1 MSAQPDPVVGRLI
14 EGRYRVEAI
23 IARGGMSTVYRA
35 TDIRLDRT
43 VALKVMQRS
52 LAEDPGF
59 VERFD
64 REAKSAARLSHPNV
78 VGVYDQGNYDG
89 LVFLV
94 MEYVP
99 GHTLRDV
106 LRVHGA
112 LEPLRALGVVDP
124 VLRGLAAAHA
134 AGFVHRD
141 VKPENVLVTAN
152 GHIKVADFGLARAI
166 TASPSNA
173 ATRGVLIG
181 TVAYLSPEQV
191 ETGQADGRSDVY
203 GTGILLFELLTGA
216 VPYQAETPLAV
227 AYRHVNDQVPA
238 PSSLHSGIPDYV
250 DELVA
255 RATARQPED
264 RFGDT
269 AEFLSTVTVA
279 RGRLAADP
287 ATSLAEAADGELTSA
302 SIDNSARL
310 GRGGPTGDPA
320 DRALVGAMAANGG
333 TGTAVLAGPGPADVR
348 LDDQH
353 GRPTGGGPPEPPSE
367 QTPAAAP
374 PARGKPPRPV
384 RSSRSGGRYLT
395 LLVVVLIAAL
405 VGGGSWWVGS
415 QRYIPMPNVVGKT
428 IAAATPPLARQGLKI
443 TESNQAFSETAAKGV
458 IISTDPA
465 SGDDARVGSTIDAT
479 VSKGPERYDVPDVRG
494 SPIDRATTAVQD
506 AKLTVAGTESAYD
519 DTVPQGQVAATEPA
533 IGSSLK
539 RATAV
544 TLLVS
549 KGPAPVDVPELSGN
563 NLDDAKAILA
573 DAGLTSTIVEEYDE
587 SMDAGLA
594 VGTKPSAGTTL
605 KRGDAVE
612 LIVSKGP
619 PPVDVPDVVGLSR
632 SAAIDKLQA
641 AGLDVQTTN
650 RLPVVILDKVYSQTP
665 GGGTS
670 VPRGSTIT
678 LTLV

>member
-1 MSAQPDPVVGRLI
+1 M
-14 EGRYRVEAI
+14 
-23 IARGGMSTVYRA
+23 
-35 TDIRLDRT
+35 
-43 VALKVMQRS
+43 
-52 LAEDPGF
+52 
-59 VERFD
+59 
-64 REAKSAARLSHPNV
+64 
-78 VGVYDQGNYDG
+78 
-89 LVFLV
+89 
-94 MEYVP
+94 
-99 GHTLRDV
+99 
-106 LRVHGA
+106 
-112 LEPLRALGVVDP
+112 
-124 VLRGLAAAHA
+124 
-134 AGFVHRD
+134 
-141 VKPENVLVTAN
+141 
-152 GHIKVADFGLARAI
+152 
-166 TASPSNA
+166 
-173 ATRGVLIG
+173 
-181 TVAYLSPEQV
+181 
-191 ETGQADGRSDVY
+191 
-203 GTGILLFELLTGA
+203 
-216 VPYQAETPLAV
+216 
-227 AYRHVNDQVPA
+227 
-238 PSSLHSGIPDYV
+238 
-250 DELVA
+250 
-255 RATARQPED
+255 
-264 RFGDT
+264 
-269 AEFLSTVTVA
+269 
-279 RGRLAADP
+279 
-287 ATSLAEAADGELTSA
+287 
-302 SIDNSARL
+302 
-310 GRGGPTGDPA
+310 
-320 DRALVGAMAANGG
+320 
-333 TGTAVLAGPGPADVR
+333 
-348 LDDQH
+348 
-353 GRPTGGGPPEPPSE
+353 
-367 QTPAAAP
+367 
-374 PARGKPPRPV
+374 
-384 RSSRSGGRYLT
+384 
-395 LLVVVLIAAL
+395 
-405 VGGGSWWVGS
+405 GS

>member
-1 MSAQPDPVVGRLI
+1 
-14 EGRYRVEAI
+14 
-23 IARGGMSTVYRA
+23 
-35 TDIRLDRT
+35 
-43 VALKVMQRS
+43 
-52 LAEDPGF
+52 
-59 VERFD
+59 
-64 REAKSAARLSHPNV
+64 
-78 VGVYDQGNYDG
+78 
-89 LVFLV
+89 
-94 MEYVP
+94 
-99 GHTLRDV
+99 
-106 LRVHGA
+106 
-112 LEPLRALGVVDP
+112 
-124 VLRGLAAAHA
+124 
-134 AGFVHRD
+134 
-141 VKPENVLVTAN
+141 
-152 GHIKVADFGLARAI
+152 
-166 TASPSNA
+166 
-173 ATRGVLIG
+173 
-181 TVAYLSPEQV
+181 
-191 ETGQADGRSDVY
+191 GQADGRSDVY

-216 VPYQAETPLAV
+216 VPYRAETPLAV
-227 AYRHVNDQVPA
+227 AYRHVHDQVPA
-238 PSSLHSGIPDYV
+238 PSSLQSGIPAYV

-255 RATARQPED
+255 RATARRPED

-287 ATSLAEAADGELTSA
+287 ATSLAETADGELTANPVNGSTRQG
-302 SIDNSARL
+302 S
-310 GRGGPTGDPA
+310 GPTVEPA
-320 DRALVGAMAANGG
+320 DRALVGAMAATGGG

-348 LDDQH
+348 LDDH
-353 GRPTGGGPPEPPSE
+353 RGRPAEGEPPDPPSE

-374 PARGKPPRPV
+374 LARGKPPRPV

-395 LLVVVLIAAL
+395 LLVVILIAAL

-443 TESNQAFSETAAKGV
+443 TEANQAFSETAAKGV

-465 SGDDARVGSTIDAT
+465 TGDDARVGSTIDAT

-573 DAGLTSTIVEEYDE
+573 DAGLTATIVEEYDE

-594 VGTKPSAGTTL
+594 AGTKPSAGTTL

>member
-78 VGVYDQGNYDG
+78 VGVYDQGSYDG

-141 VKPENVLVTAN
+141 VKPENVLVTAA

-166 TASPSNA
+166 TASSSNA

-216 VPYQAETPLAV
+216 VPYRAETPLAV

-238 PSSLHSGIPDYV
+238 PSSVQSGIPGYV

-255 RATARQPED
+255 RATARRPED
-264 RFGDT
+264 RFRDT
-269 AEFLSTVTVA
+269 SEFLSSVTVV
-279 RGRLAADP
+279 RSRLAADP
-287 ATSLAEAADGELTSA
+287 ATSLVEAAGAGVTTTAVLDAPSSGLA
-302 SIDNSARL
+302 AR
-310 GRGGPTGDPA
+310 TGA
-320 DRALVGAMAANGG
+320 NMMAAGGG
-333 TGTAVLAGPGPADVR
+333 TGTAVLAAPLVDDPRVVDADA
-348 LDDQH
+348 DQ
-353 GRPTGGGPPEPPSE
+353 PLAEGPPNSPSEGTPHDPAVPPSSG
-367 QTPAAAP
+367 
-374 PARGKPPRPV
+374 GKPPRRV
-384 RSSRSGGRYLT
+384 RGARRGGRYLT
-395 LLVVVLIAAL
+395 LLVVVLIASL
-405 VGGGSWWVGS
+405 VGGGSWWLGS
-415 QRYIPMPNVVGKT
+415 QRYVPMPNVVGKT
-428 IAAATPPLARQGLKI
+428 ITAATPALARQGLKI
-443 TESNQAFSETAAKGV
+443 AEANQAFSETAAKGV
-458 IISTDPA
+458 IIATDPA
-465 SGDDARVGSTIDAT
+465 TGDDARVGSTIDAT
-479 VSKGPERYDVPDVRG
+479 VSKGPERYQVPDVRG

-519 DTVPQGQVAATEPA
+519 DTVPQGQVAATDPA
-533 IGSSLK
+533 IGSPLK

-549 KGPAPVDVPELSGN
+549 KGPAPVDVPDVRGN
-563 NLDDAKAILA
+563 NLEDAKAMLA
-573 DAGLTSTIVEEYDE
+573 EAGLKTTIVEDYDE

-594 VGTKPSAGTTL
+594 AGTKPTSGTTL
-605 KRGDAVE
+605 KRGDSVE

-632 SAAIDKLQA
+632 SAAIEKLQA